1 MRPQTPQEE
10 PPTLGKEPQ
19 ELSPHA
25 EAPEGEEIADED
37 AKKPKK
43 GFRSLMRGFA
53 ESEPFQN
60 TIMFFILCNVI
71 IMMADGYPPL
81 SPQTEQTLKSLNLI
95 FTWIFILEFIVNHLA
110 FGLWG
115 FWSDVSMA
123 FDGFIV
129 ITSIIELALSGK
141 GSLTALRGFRLLR
154 VVKLAKNITSFRILV
169 KAIAQTVVS
178 LLPLFVV
185 LALTIF
191 VFTLMG
197 MTFFA
202 TYFRFEDDDEA
213 RRAITMDG
221 PYCIPYAEC
230 YNCPKIGP
238 GCPSE
243 CVDCIPRAHF
253 DELTWGLV
261 TCFQILSG
269 ENWNTVMY
277 DGMLAYRNIDGKNYE
292 YVAIL
297 YFFGLV
303 VFGQLIILNLFLA
316 VLMSNFD
323 EASSKIRKEEA
334 EKRKEKQ
341 EARRKTTTET
351 GRASLSQRAS
361 LSMQRSGTYLH
372 GTITKSDGV
381 RRRLEDCNLG
391 LFGPDNPIRKW
402 CEALIKSKGTFSMD
416 NFILALIIISS
427 VSMAFE
433 NPKDNPGDTKAV
445 AMGYMNLVL
454 TVIFTIE
461 MLLKKIAFGAVI
473 GKVTENGPYWR
484 KPWNILDGG
493 VVIIAVIDT
502 LGIGQEYSAIK
513 TLRVLRALRPLRVIS
528 RNQNLKLVVNTLFK
542 SVPELC
548 NLLVVAGLFLL
559 IIGLFS
565 VTYFKGKLY
574 TCKAPVAYEL
584 DDFDLDMTAAVAGVM
599 PLCIDINSE
608 SKTFGHLWPQGNVSD
623 GEYAFGESGC
633 A

>member
-1 MRPQTPQEE
+1 M
-10 PPTLGKEPQ
+10 
-19 ELSPHA
+19 
-25 EAPEGEEIADED
+25 
-37 AKKPKK
+37 
-43 GFRSLMRGFA
+43 
-53 ESEPFQN
+53 
-60 TIMFFILCNVI
+60 
-71 IMMADGYPPL
+71 
-81 SPQTEQTLKSLNLI
+81 
-95 FTWIFILEFIVNHLA
+95 
-110 FGLWG
+110 
-115 FWSDVSMA
+115 
-123 FDGFIV
+123 
-129 ITSIIELALSGK
+129 
-141 GSLTALRGFRLLR
+141 
-154 VVKLAKNITSFRILV
+154 
-169 KAIAQTVVS
+169 
-178 LLPLFVV
+178 
-185 LALTIF
+185 
-191 VFTLMG
+191 
-197 MTFFA
+197 
-202 TYFRFEDDDEA
+202 
-213 RRAITMDG
+213 
-221 PYCIPYAEC
+221 
-230 YNCPKIGP
+230 NCPTIGP
-238 GCPSE
+238 GCPTD
-243 CVDCIPRAHF
+243 CLDCIPRAHF
-253 DELTWGLV
+253 DQLTWGLV

-361 LSMQRSGTYLH
+361 LSMQRSGTDFY

-402 CEALIKSKGTFSMD
+402 CEALIKSKGTFSM
-416 NFILALIIISS
+416 
-427 VSMAFE
+427 
-433 NPKDNPGDTKAV
+433 
-445 AMGYMNLVL
+445 
-454 TVIFTIE
+454 E

-528 RNQNLKLVVNTLFK
+528 RNPNLKLVVNTLFK

-565 VTYFKGKLY
+565 VTYFKGKLF
-574 TCKAPVAYEL
+574 TCKAPIPYEL
-584 DDFDLDMTAAVAGVM
+584 DDFDMDLSAVVSGIGVM
-599 PLCIDINSE
+599 PLCIDINKDSP
-608 SKTFGHLWPQGNVSD
+608 SFGHLWPQGNVSD
-623 GEYAFGESGC
+623 GEFVFGNAPCVQPGDLEYWSAYSEVATLPRPPVGAILRPWQRQSEDTPVCDAGCPTGEADGLWASGGFCVGKDCGRPKICPALLTMEDIPSVCYPDGLNVAPETQGDYFSSPWVAVGSRWLQPC
-633 A
+633 AAVDVMDEDENIVRVDGCGRHG